1 MIVRLTLLERLL
13 HRSGRLPVPVMDAF
27 ASVLFGRAFAVAVR
41 LGVFEQLR
49 DGPRTIPAIAVAT
62 GLSEGALLF
71 LLESCIV
78 GGYVRSEKEGYG
90 LTSAGRTWLLR
101 DSSQTL
107 VSLIA
112 YFETLHRRWG
122 NLDATF
128 RTGRPEK
135 PYYDGFDQKD
145 WQLYVFAMRDLASF
159 LVPYIVPRIALRN
172 DSRSLLD
179 IGGSHG
185 LYTVACLERVPGL
198 HGTILDF
205 PAATQVAGKLVE
217 EKQMGGRISLLG
229 GDLRKV
235 AYPPDQDVVLLFNVV
250 HGLTPEENR
259 AVVRRTLE
267 ALRPGGKLYV
277 LEQCLEG
284 RRRSSLARF
293 LPLMVGLN
301 LLLEVG
307 ARTYG
312 VGEIC
317 DWCVPA
323 RSVRRVRIPLPGL
336 ALIEAER

>member
-1 MIVRLTLLERLL
+1 
-13 HRSGRLPVPVMDAF
+13 MDAF
-27 ASVLFGRAFAVAVR
+27 GSVLFGRAFATAVR

-49 DGPRTIPAIAVAT
+49 NGPCTIRETAVKT
-62 GLSEGALLF
+62 GLSESALLL
-71 LLESCIV
+71 LLESCAV
-78 GGYVRSEKEGYG
+78 GGYVRSEKDGYG
-90 LTSAGRTWLLR
+90 LTSAGRSWLLR
-101 DSSQTL
+101 DSPQSL
-107 VSLIA
+107 VWLIA

-122 NLDATF
+122 NLDGTL
-128 RTGRPEK
+128 RNGRPDK

-145 WQLYVFAMRDLASF
+145 WQLYVLAMRDLARV
-159 LVPYIVPRIALRN
+159 LVPYVAPRIVLRE

-185 LYTVACLERVPGL
+185 LYTMACLERIPGL
-198 HGTILDF
+198 QGTILDF
-205 PAATQVAGKLVE
+205 PDATQVAEKLLE
-217 EKQMGGRISLLG
+217 ERRMGGRISLLG

-250 HGLTPEENR
+250 HGLTAEENR
-259 AVVRRTLE
+259 SVVRRALE
-267 ALRPGGKLYV
+267 ALRPGGRLYI

-312 VGEIC
+312 VAEIC

-323 RSVRRVRIPLPGL
+323 RRVRRVRIPLPGL

>member
-13 HRSGRLPVPVMDAF
+13 HRSGRLPVPVIDAF
-27 ASVLFGRAFAVAVR
+27 GSVLFGRAFAAAVR

-49 DGPRTIPAIAVAT
+49 NRSRTIREIAVAT
-62 GLSEGALLF
+62 GLSESALLF
-71 LLESCIV
+71 LLESCAV
-78 GGYVRSEKEGYG
+78 GGYVRSEKDGYG

-101 DSSQTL
+101 DSPKSL

-122 NLDATF
+122 NLDATL

-135 PYYDGFDQKD
+135 PYYEGFDQKD
-145 WQLYVFAMRDLASF
+145 WQLYVFAMRDLARF
-159 LVPYIVPRIALRN
+159 LVPYVVPRIMLRTN
-172 DSRSLLD
+172 SRSLLD

-185 LYTVACLERVPGL
+185 LYTMACLKRVPGL

-205 PAATQVAGKLVE
+205 PEATQVAGKLLE
-217 EKQMGGRISLLG
+217 EKQMEGRISLLG

-235 AYPPDQDVVLLFNVV
+235 AYPPDQDAVLLFNVV

-259 AVVRRTLE
+259 SVVRRALE

-301 LLLEVG
+301 LLLEIG
-307 ARTYG
+307 ARTYA
-312 VGEIC
+312 VEEIC
-317 DWCVPA
+317 HWCVPA
-323 RSVRRVRIPLPGL
+323 RRARRVRIPLPGL